1 MPIAD
6 ELIGAS
12 LMTSVGITL
21 IAAFLGLRQWY
32 ERQAREQDLPSDDRA
47 HFEREDRRRAI
58 GIAVLL
64 LIAVALSVGA
74 RIPHKVAGQANG
86 LFIAFWPVV
95 FALIV
100 ALLFLAFFDWI
111 ATRNYARRHRRS
123 MARERIDLLRD
134 TRRQSSSGRSDP
146 TNEPDAHRD

>member
-1 MPIAD
+1 MPNAD

-12 LMTSVGITL
+12 LMTSVGIIL

-32 ERQAREQDLPSDDRA
+32 EAQAREQDLPGDDRE
-47 HFEREDRRRAI
+47 HFERQDRRRAI
-58 GIAVLL
+58 GVAVLL
-64 LIAVALSVGA
+64 MIAVGLSVGA

-86 LFIAFWPVV
+86 MFIASWLVV

-100 ALLFLAFFDWI
+100 VLLFLALFDWI

-123 MARERIDLLRD
+123 MARERIELLRD
-134 TRRQSSSGRSDP
+134 TLRPGASERSDP
-146 TNEPDAHRD
+146 ANESDVERE